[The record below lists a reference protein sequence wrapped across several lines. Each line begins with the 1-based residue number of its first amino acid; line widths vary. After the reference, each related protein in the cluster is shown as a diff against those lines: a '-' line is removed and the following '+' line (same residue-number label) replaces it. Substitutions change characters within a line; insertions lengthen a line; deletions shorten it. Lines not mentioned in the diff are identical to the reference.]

1 MGKILGIKQFLQ
13 ERKKAMDFSGSFYH
27 LLGRPEPQGAWIIWG
42 QSGSGKTTFTCRLAK
57 YLAEFGRV
65 AYLSLEEG
73 DSLSLQ
79 RSFQDA
85 GMMEVNGRVVLLDMN
100 FDEMVEKLA
109 KPKSWDI
116 VIIDSLQYARI
127 DYDTYRDLRS
137 RFPPSSSSS
146 SVRPTARTP
155 RVVWP
160 TASVMTVRARFTWRV
175 SVPWLPAVTLTTDRS
190 RTPSSSGRRRQFFTT
205 DRILIKLNNIQKQY
219 SMATTKRQ
227 TKKHSHA
234 LFWTLLKETPGYDPC
249 YKEVIKEGITHEH
262 SGGRTTSLNEMY
274 ENYPS
279 EYSRM
284 IDAMKPKGEKK
295 LMAYEERRDLSAKR
309 VIAAIC
315 QWVDKLGYKF
325 RDDRH
330 KLMYVKG
337 IACRAA
343 NCGNFNAIPDDKL
356 TAIYNLYCKRN
367 SVGIEGNPELDHPAG
382 KN

>member
-1 MGKILGIKQFLQ
+1 MGKILGVKQFLQ
-13 ERKKAMDFSGSFYH
+13 ERKKAMDFSGAFYH

-116 VIIDSLQYARI
+116 VIIDSLQYARTTI
-127 DYDTYRDLRS
+127 PIATCVPAS
-137 RFPPSSSSS
+137 PVSSSSS
-146 SVRPTARTP
+146 SVTPTARTP

-160 TASVMTVRARFTWRV
+160 TASVTTVRARFTWRV

-190 RTPSSSGRRRQFFTT
+190 RIPSSSGRRRQFFTM

-249 YKEVIKEGITHEH
+249 YKEVIKEGIVHEH

-367 SVGIEGNPELDHPAG
+367 SVGIEGNPELDHPVG

>member
-1 MGKILGIKQFLQ
+1 
-13 ERKKAMDFSGSFYH
+13 
-27 LLGRPEPQGAWIIWG
+27 
-42 QSGSGKTTFTCRLAK
+42 
-57 YLAEFGRV
+57 
-65 AYLSLEEG
+65 
-73 DSLSLQ
+73 
-79 RSFQDA
+79 
-85 GMMEVNGRVVLLDMN
+85 
-100 FDEMVEKLA
+100 
-109 KPKSWDI
+109 
-116 VIIDSLQYARI
+116 
-127 DYDTYRDLRS
+127 
-137 RFPPSSSSS
+137 
-146 SVRPTARTP
+146 
-155 RVVWP
+155 
-160 TASVMTVRARFTWRV
+160 
-175 SVPWLPAVTLTTDRS
+175 
-190 RTPSSSGRRRQFFTT
+190 
-205 DRILIKLNNIQKQY
+205 
-219 SMATTKRQ
+219 MATTKRQ

-234 LFWTLLKETPGYDPC
+234 LFWTLLKETTGYDPC
-249 YKEVIKEGITHEH
+249 YKEVIKEGIVHEH

-367 SVGIEGNPELDHPAG
+367 SVGIEGTPNWTTLSAKTKELWVTFR
-382 KN
+382 